1 MIITKSMVTECALS
15 VPNGNNFEHFTC
27 THEELEL
34 SRLIASGIVANS
46 GRQEERT
53 NLELKALI
61 IEMRAYNGTPDEWF
75 QQKANAIFD
84 EDLAVFP

>member
-1 MIITKSMVTECALS
+1 MIITQAMVTESYLCIPGEQS
-15 VPNGNNFEHFTC
+15 FPC
-27 THEELEL
+27 TIDEIQLAT
-34 SRLIASGIVANS
+34 LIASGILANM
-46 GRQEERT
+46 GRAEEVVNT
-53 NLELKALI
+53 ELKALI